1 MPSFPEP
8 VVPTSN
14 IVGPVITALPE
25 PVIPFSAETAASGF
39 LEPSARPFS
48 ASDASWANK
57 SRQSD
62 TKTNTNVT
70 HRMNDINESL
80 FKGSEKNQM
89 IRPSYDGYRQVVAKY
104 VINKPES
111 QNSLNTTK
119 VAFILMDQKL
129 LTIIQFFVMRSYS
142 ISTVAFKCENY
153 TRPIAN
159 LDAVFKAM
167 SLCMA
172 FIRPGLQHHG

>member
-14 IVGPVITALPE
+14 IVGPVISALPE
-25 PVIPFSAETAASGF
+25 PVIPFSAETAALGF
-39 LEPSARPFS
+39 LEPSDKPYS
-48 ASDASWANK
+48 ASDASWINK
-57 SRQSD
+57 ARQSEAE
-62 TKTNTNVT
+62 TKANAT
-70 HRMNDINESL
+70 HSMHDINES
-80 FKGSEKNQM
+80 FFRSSEKNQM
-89 IRPSYDGYRQVVAKY
+89 IKPSYDGYSQVAAKH
-104 VINKPES
+104 VISKPAS